1 MFERERKSRAHYE
14 ARSRWYDW
22 ANRLAALLRGTSGI
36 RERRKPVRRLGLEPG
51 DRVLEVSVGTGTN
64 LPLIAER
71 TPNVHIVGLDI
82 SRGMLGVCQRK
93 IRGVVSAALV
103 EGEAA
108 HLPFADGKFDA
119 VLHHG
124 GFAEFGNKRGAL
136 AEMMR
141 VVKPAGKVVVCDAG
155 IPEDRQISLVN
166 RLILFAQPEYKVPP
180 PMDLLPAG
188 AQDVRLSWYFRGGWY
203 IIEFYRPL

>member
-36 RERRKPVRRLGLEPG
+36 RERRKPVRRLGLEP
-51 DRVLEVSVGTGTN
+51 
-64 LPLIAER
+64 
-71 TPNVHIVGLDI
+71 
-82 SRGMLGVCQRK
+82 
-93 IRGVVSAALV
+93 
-103 EGEAA
+103 AA

-166 RLILFAQPEYKVPP
+166 RLILFTQPEYKVPP